1 MCNHLHWREVYLSDA
16 AKVSQAFAVWYLVV
30 PETPPPRTIVV
41 GCPAAA
47 SQSPSRFAEASQQPL
62 LLYLCAVAQAPYA
75 PYYAVAFEQE

>member
-41 GCPAAA
+41 VCPVAA
-47 SQSPSRFAEASQQPL
+47 SQSPSRFAEESQQPL
-62 LLYLCAVAQAPYA
+62 LPCFGVVVQAPYA
-75 PYYAVAFEQE
+75 PYYAVAIEKE